1 MSATTIR
8 YRGKVV
14 NHDPMTNP
22 ENGYVEGFYY
32 QDLDNGVVK
41 HYIFNCP
48 MTWEVDPATVRI
60 IKHDDLP
67 KYMNPVTTTD
77 NIKELQQ
84 HLVQTCIDFIKEKNL
99 TDIDAVRFN
108 VDGLEDSIEFG
119 EWTPGMDSYIGVEGL
134 QDESYLD
141 RFGESYSYRVR
152 KFIGEY
158 M

>member
-48 MTWEVDPATVRI
+48 MTWEVDPTTVRI
-60 IKHDDLP
+60 CRHDDLP
-67 KYMNPVTTTD
+67 IYKNPITK
-77 NIKELQQ
+77 IKDIKDLQQ
-84 HLVQTCIDFIKEKNL
+84 DLVDCVIKFIKRRKL
-99 TDIDAVRFN
+99 KDIYEVSFS
-108 VDGLEDSIEFG
+108 VDGLEGNAIEFG
-119 EWTPGMDSYIGVEGL
+119 EWTPAMDSYIHVNGL
-134 QDESYLD
+134 QEEDD
-141 RFGESYSYRVR
+141 KDYRVR
-152 KFIGEY
+152 KEIGEY

>member
-32 QDLDNGVVK
+32 QDLDNGAVK

-48 MTWEVDPATVRI
+48 MKWEVDPSTVRVC
-60 IKHDDLP
+60 KHLDLP
-67 KYMNPVTTTD
+67 EYENPITNTKDTAD
-77 NIKELQQ
+77 LQAK
-84 HLVQTCIDFIKEKNL
+84 LVQTTIDFIKERNL
-99 TDIDAVRFN
+99 TDIYEVNFG
-108 VDGLEDSIEFG
+108 VDGLEGAAIEFG
-119 EWTPGMDSYIGVEGL
+119 EWTPSMDSSISIVGL
-134 QDESYLD
+134 QNKTDKD
-141 RFGESYSYRVR
+141 FRVR
-152 KFIGEY
+152 KVICEW

>member
-48 MTWEVDPATVRI
+48 MTWEVDPTTVRI
-60 IKHDDLP
+60 CRHDDLP
-67 KYMNPVTTTD
+67 IYKNPITK
-77 NIKELQQ
+77 IKDIKDLQQ
-84 HLVQTCIDFIKEKNL
+84 DLVDCVIKFIKRRKL
-99 TDIDAVRFN
+99 KDIYEVSFS
-108 VDGLEDSIEFG
+108 VDGLEGNAIEFG
-119 EWTPGMDSYIGVEGL
+119 EWTPAMDSYIHVNGL
-134 QDESYLD
+134 QEEEDD
-141 RFGESYSYRVR
+141 KDYRVR
-152 KFIGEY
+152 KEIGEY

>member
-8 YRGKVV
+8 YRGRVI

-48 MTWEVDPATVRI
+48 MTWGVDPTTVRI
-60 IKHDDLP
+60 CRHDDLP
-67 KYMNPVTTTD
+67 IYKNPITK
-77 NIKELQQ
+77 IKDIKDLQQ
-84 HLVQTCIDFIKEKNL
+84 DLVDCVIKFIKRRKL
-99 TDIDAVRFN
+99 KDIYEVSFS
-108 VDGLEDSIEFG
+108 VDGLEGNAIEFG
-119 EWTPGMDSYIGVEGL
+119 EWTPAMDSYIHVNGL
-134 QDESYLD
+134 QEEDD
-141 RFGESYSYRVR
+141 KNYRVR
-152 KFIGEY
+152 KEIGEY